1 MMRRLLACAALIAIT
16 ACAASSEHS
25 APHIAPPPA
34 ALALDPFYTKN
45 IDAVG
50 IPISASDKVPDD
62 AMLAA
67 RRIVVAMLAHR
78 PDLARALVDR
88 GQRIAIMGVDEG
100 TVDLPEQR
108 DWKKPAIDDPRLTFC
123 ERKHY
128 EERIG
133 RLTDAEYW
141 NKRARGMGGELTS
154 AATENLLGTPGTRYY
169 GENILVHEFAHAILA
184 AVRSSDPALYARVE
198 RAYADAIAAGKWTGE
213 YASVNAD
220 EYWAEGTQFWFNSNK
235 VAVVDEQH
243 ILSDSDMAR
252 YDPTLAE
259 VLHAVYGARHKL
271 PGDIFHDHAARVP
284 PGGPPKSTAEI
295 C

>member
-1 MMRRLLACAALIAIT
+1 MMRRLLACAALITIT
-16 ACAASSEHS
+16 ACAASEHS
-25 APHIAPPPA
+25 VPHIAPPSA

-45 IDAVG
+45 IDAAG
-50 IPISASDKVPDD
+50 IPISASDKVPDE

-78 PDLARALVDR
+78 PDLVRALIDR

-141 NKRARGMGGELTS
+141 NRRARGMGGDLTS

-184 AVRSSDPALYARVE
+184 AVRSGDPALYARVE
-198 RAYADAIAAGKWTGE
+198 RAYADAMAAKKWAGE

-235 VAVVDEQH
+235 VAVVDGRQ
-243 ILSDSDMAR
+243 ILSDRDMAH
-252 YDPTLAE
+252 YDPALAG
-259 VLHAVYGARHKL
+259 VLQAVYGARHKL

-284 PGGPPKSTAEI
+284 PGGPPKSTAEM

>member
-1 MMRRLLACAALIAIT
+1 MRRLLSCAVLIAAT
-16 ACAASSEHS
+16 ASCAGNP
-25 APHIAPPPA
+25 APEIAPPPE

-45 IDAVG
+45 VDAAG
-50 IPISASDKVPDD
+50 IPISASDAVPDE

-78 PDLARALVDR
+78 PDLALALVDR

-100 TVDLPEQR
+100 TMDLPEQR

-128 EERIG
+128 DVRIG

-141 NKRARGMGGELTS
+141 NKRARGMGGGLTS
-154 AATENLLGTPGTRYY
+154 AATENLLGIPGTRYF
-169 GENILVHEFAHAILA
+169 GENILVHEFAHAILG
-184 AVRSSDPALYARVE
+184 AVRDSDRALYARVE
-198 RAYADAIAAGKWTGE
+198 RAYADAMAARKWTGE

-235 VAVVDEQH
+235 VAVVDGQQ
-243 ILSDSDMAR
+243 ILSDRDMAR
-252 YDPTLAE
+252 YDPALAE
-259 VLHAVYGARHKL
+259 VLKAVYGARHQL
-271 PGDIFHDHAARVP
+271 PGDVFHNHAARVP
-284 PGGPPKSTAEI
+284 PGGPPKSTAEV